1 MKIILITPGTG
12 SYYCGVCMRDNAL
25 ATELIRQGHDAMMLP
40 LYLPL
45 QLDETAAS
53 PDAPTFFGGINV
65 YLQERFSIF
74 RHTPRWLDRV
84 FDLPGFL
91 KMAGKRQGNANPE
104 LIGRT
109 TCSMLQGEQG
119 HQRKELR
126 RLIAWLKTQEKPD
139 AIWLSTMLLTGFAR
153 ELRRELGVPVLASL
167 QGEDEFLDGLPKPWN
182 RRAWEIVIERSRD
195 VDLFISPSRFYTKLM
210 TGRMRLQPER
220 LRLIPNGIS
229 AEGYGEPAPLPVP
242 PVIGY
247 LARMREEK
255 GLGLVVEAFIMLKK
269 RPDFEAVKLRVAGA
283 MTAADEIYVA
293 KLKVELAAAGLANA
307 VEFLANIDRDEKV
320 RFLKGLTLL
329 SVPAIYPEA
338 FGLYVLEAWA
348 AGVPV
353 VQPRHA
359 AFTELVEATGAG
371 RLFEADRADELASEW
386 SQYLA
391 APTIARE
398 AGLRGREAVFN
409 GDYSIARM
417 AENFLAATR
426 EVAGA
431 PAVAR

>member
-25 ATELIRQGHDAMMLP
+25 ATELIRQGHDAMMVP

-45 QLDETAAS
+45 QLDEAAAS
-53 PDAPTFFGGINV
+53 PDAPAFFGGINV
-65 YLQERFSIF
+65 YLQEQFSIF

-84 FDLPGFL
+84 FDSPGFL
-91 KMAGKRQGNANPE
+91 KMAAKRQGTANPE
-104 LIGRT
+104 VIGRT

-126 RLIAWLKTQEKPD
+126 RLVAWLKTQEKPD

-153 ELRRELGVPVLASL
+153 ELKRQLGVPVLASL

-182 RRAWEIVIERSRD
+182 RRAWETIIERSGD

-210 TGRMRLQPER
+210 TGRMRLQPEQ

-229 AEGYGEPAPLPVP
+229 AEGYGEPAPPPNP

-269 RPDFEAVKLRVAGA
+269 RPGFESVKLRVAGA
-283 MTAADEIYVA
+283 MTAADEIYTA
-293 KLKVELAAAGLANA
+293 TLKATIAAEGLAKD
-307 VEFLANIDRDEKV
+307 VEFLPNIDRNEKV
-320 RFLKGLTLL
+320 RFLKSLTLL
-329 SVPAIYPEA
+329 SVPATYPEA
-338 FGLYVLEAWA
+338 FGLYVIEAWA
-348 AGVPV
+348 ASVPV

-371 RLFEADRADELASEW
+371 RLFEPERPDELASEW
-386 SQYLA
+386 SQYLSSA
-391 APTIARE
+391 EAARE
-398 AGLRGREAVFN
+398 AGLRGREAVLH

-426 EVAGA
+426 DAMGA
-431 PAVAR
+431 AATVS